1 MNIWDIIIILLV
13 AAAFIRALVSIF
25 KNMKSGKCSCG
36 CCSGK
41 CNGKCGRGNLK

>member
-13 AAAFIRALVSIF
+13 AVAFIRALVSIF